1 MAKKIFLSPSC
12 QNDNVYAYGNTTE
25 MEQCRRISAAC
36 AVALER
42 CGFEVKDGNYGN
54 MYDRVTDS
62 DSWGADLHVPIHT
75 NAFNGEVTGTRIFC
89 FNNYGE
95 GYKASKAVFN
105 ALAPVTPGNSESVS
119 VNDFYEIVY
128 TNAPCV
134 YIEVDFHDVPYIAK
148 WIIENVELIGET
160 IAKGICDYYGVPF
173 VEKPAPVDDTIE
185 KLTKENAELKAEN
198 ATLKASVGAL
208 QDEVSALQAKIAAAQ
223 EALA

>member
-1 MAKKIFLSPSC
+1 MAKKIYLSPSS
-12 QNDNVYAYGNTTE
+12 QEDNAYAYGNTNE
-25 MEQCRRISAAC
+25 EVQCRRIADAC
-36 AVALER
+36 EVALKR
-42 CGFEVKDGNYGN
+42 CGFEVKDGNYDN
-54 MYDRVTDS
+54 MYDRVADS

-119 VNDFYEIVY
+119 VNDFYEIAY

-185 KLTKENAELKAEN
+185 KLAKENAELKAEN
-198 ATLKASVGAL
+198 KELKRKIESATRILKS
-208 QDEVSALQAKIAAAQ
+208 
-223 EALA
+223 